1 MSQNFGCALTRAQRM
16 NVLVILTAYTPL
28 LKIGLHPS
36 PVVSNIPVKTNLCEQ
51 LLAHTTGE
59 NFTPKFTDSPRL
71 TVKCSQCT
79 LNNYLKSH
87 FQRKVVVGGV
97 WSSAIGRSASEVTTL
112 WHYTN
117 MSIIIIIII

>member
-1 MSQNFGCALTRAQRM
+1 
-16 NVLVILTAYTPL
+16 
-28 LKIGLHPS
+28 
-36 PVVSNIPVKTNLCEQ
+36 
-51 LLAHTTGE
+51 
-59 NFTPKFTDSPRL
+59 
-71 TVKCSQCT
+71 

-117 MSIIIIIII
+117 MFIIIIIIIIFKPTTTKPQAGKLG